1 MQGNYRDIIKLAT
14 PILLGGVAQNSI
26 AFADT
31 AMLARYG
38 EVELAAVGP
47 VSMYYLMIFMAG
59 FAYTKGTQIL
69 TARRLGEQDLPAI
82 GSIFSNSMV
91 VLLAL
96 GITMFAIL
104 RFGSEHTMS
113 FFFKDPLLM
122 AAAVEYLEIRA
133 YGIIFSFIGSV
144 YLSFYM
150 GLGTM
155 QVLVYAMLI
164 MSSVNIGLNYVFIFG
179 AFGLPAM
186 GIKGA
191 ALASNVAEVLV
202 TTIMTFYMLRNKLHV
217 KYNVFRRRILSW
229 NVVGTLTSISLPIV
243 ALTIV
248 GLLGWMVFMYYVE
261 KMGAFETQVSNIA
274 KSLYMFFGLPAWA
287 FSAAAGT
294 IISNLMGRK
303 LYPRVIEAMKNIVV
317 LSFITT
323 FILSLPLLFFPGFI
337 VEYVIDPELPALIPA
352 SVPVIHIT
360 VVALLIYSV
369 STVMFHGIVSTGSVK
384 VSLLIEVI
392 TVAIYLAF
400 IVWIFSLENA
410 TVALVWTSEI
420 FYWLV
425 LLLIAFLYFRSGHWK
440 KTKI

>member
-1 MQGNYRDIIKLAT
+1 LQGTYKDIIKLAT

-91 VLLAL
+91 VLMVL
-96 GITMFAIL
+96 GITMFSIL
-104 RFGSEHTMS
+104 RFGSEYTMS
-113 FFFKDPLLM
+113 FFFQDPLLM

-133 YGIIFSFIGSV
+133 FGIIFSFIGSV

-155 QVLVYAMLI
+155 QVLVYAMLV

-179 AFGLPAM
+179 AFGVPAM

-191 ALASNVAEVLV
+191 ALASNVAEILV
-202 TTIMTFYMLRNKLHV
+202 TTIMTLYMLRNKLHV
-217 KYNVFRRRILSW
+217 KYNIFRRRILSW
-229 NVVGTLTSISLPIV
+229 NVVGTLTSISFPIV

-287 FSAAAGT
+287 FS
-294 IISNLMGRK
+294 S
-303 LYPRVIEAMKNIVV
+303 
-317 LSFITT
+317 
-323 FILSLPLLFFPGFI
+323 
-337 VEYVIDPELPALIPA
+337 
-352 SVPVIHIT
+352 
-360 VVALLIYSV
+360 
-369 STVMFHGIVSTGSVK
+369 
-384 VSLLIEVI
+384 
-392 TVAIYLAF
+392 
-400 IVWIFSLENA
+400 
-410 TVALVWTSEI
+410 SE
-420 FYWLV
+420 
-425 LLLIAFLYFRSGHWK
+425 
-440 KTKI
+440 T